1 MPANPEPFEKFGEV
15 ICLALA
21 LEKRFIGLDAAQVV
35 YALSLIQ
42 ATYIVQAAEVNGED
56 PKALTEVVAD
66 QVRRYVGWLG
76 TDMGELFKH
85 FNAAIHSRQNRGPV
99 C

>member
-1 MPANPEPFEKFGEV
+1 MPENPEPFEKFGEV

-42 ATYIVQAAEVNGED
+42 ATYIVQAAAVNGED
-56 PKALTEVVAD
+56 AADLTEVVVD
-66 QVRRYVGWLG
+66 QVRRYVDWLG
-76 TDMGELFKH
+76 SDMGELYKH
-85 FNAAIHSRQNRGPV
+85 FTAAMHARHH
-99 C
+99 

>member
-1 MPANPEPFEKFGEV
+1 MPEHPEPFEKFGEV

-42 ATYIVQAAEVNGED
+42 ATYIVQAAEVNGQD
-56 PKALTEVVAD
+56 PSALTEIIAE

-76 TDMGELFKH
+76 SDMGELYKH
-85 FNAAIHSRQNRGPV
+85 FNAAMQRRQSGPV